1 MNTSTDPDT
10 GLQCAVLLARFLG
23 CSADYEP
30 LHHQFAH
37 HNPDHPEI
45 AVLLALR
52 HLKLKARTRTST
64 WDKLQ
69 ALQTPLIAQDND
81 GSFFVLAALQEGELM
96 IQRPSESQPSVLDP
110 DAFQALWSGRV
121 ILAAKRARLS
131 AGSGRF
137 DFSWFI
143 PAILKYRKLFY
154 EVLIASL
161 FLQLFAL
168 VTPLFF
174 QVVIDKVLVHKGLTT
189 LHILAI
195 GLLTL
200 AVFEALL
207 GGLRTYLFS
216 HTTNR
221 IDVMLGAKLYRHLL
235 ALPIAYFDARRVGD
249 SVARV
254 RELETIRNFI
264 TGSSLTLLVDLLF
277 TVVFF
282 IVMYAYSPLLT
293 GVVAAAI
300 PFYILLSVLVTPVL
314 RRRLNEKF
322 SRGAEN
328 QAFLVESVTGVHT
341 VKALS
346 LEPRLQKQWEEQ
358 LAGYVRAAFRAANL
372 GNIASQS
379 AGLINKVTIALILWV
394 GAYQVIGGD
403 LSVGQL
409 VAFNML
415 AARVSGP
422 VLRLVQLWQDF
433 QQAGISVERLGDI
446 LNTRSERPVE
456 TAVSGMPAMKG
467 RITFE
472 HVGFRYRTDAPQA
485 LHDIDLDIAPGE
497 VVGIVGPSGSG
508 KSTLTRLVQR
518 LYVPQHGRVLVDG
531 ADLSL
536 IDPVWLRRQSGVV
549 LQDNYLFNRSIRDN
563 IALSDPGLANEKIIA
578 AAKLVG
584 AHEFILALPEG
595 YDTLVGEHGSTLSGG
610 QRQRIAIA
618 RALVMEPKLL
628 ILDEATSALDFES
641 ERIIRDNLPAI
652 CRNRTVLII
661 AHRLSTVRDADR
673 IVVIDKGHVVEQG
686 SHEALLEQDGL
697 YARMVEYQSQ

>member
-1 MNTSTDPDT
+1 M
-10 GLQCAVLLARFLG
+10 
-23 CSADYEP
+23 
-30 LHHQFAH
+30 
-37 HNPDHPEI
+37 
-45 AVLLALR
+45 
-52 HLKLKARTRTST
+52 
-64 WDKLQ
+64 
-69 ALQTPLIAQDND
+69 
-81 GSFFVLAALQEGELM
+81 
-96 IQRPSESQPSVLDP
+96 
-110 DAFQALWSGRV
+110 
-121 ILAAKRARLS
+121 
-131 AGSGRF
+131 
-137 DFSWFI
+137 
-143 PAILKYRKLFY
+143 
-154 EVLIASL
+154 
-161 FLQLFAL
+161 
-168 VTPLFF
+168 
-174 QVVIDKVLVHKGLTT
+174 LVHKGLTT

-216 HTTNR
+216 HATNR
-221 IDVMLGAKLYRHLL
+221 IDVMLGARLYRHLL

-254 RELETIRNFI
+254 RELETIRNFL
-264 TGSSLTLLVDLLF
+264 TGSSLTLVVDLLF
-277 TVVFF
+277 TFVFF

-293 GVVAAAI
+293 GVVAGAI
-300 PFYILLSVLVTPVL
+300 PFYLLLSVLVTPVF

-322 SRGAEN
+322 SRGTEN
-328 QAFLVESVTGVHT
+328 QAFLVESISGVHT

-346 LEPRLQKQWEEQ
+346 LEPQLQKQWEEQ
-358 LAGYVRAAFRAANL
+358 LAGYVHAAFRASNL
-372 GNIASQS
+372 GNIAGQS

-433 QQAGISVERLGDI
+433 QQAGISVQRLGDI
-446 LNTRSERPVE
+446 LNTRSERPTE
-456 TAVSGMPAMKG
+456 TAVSGMPTMQG

-472 HVGFRYRTDAPQA
+472 HVGFRYRPDAPEA
-485 LHDIDLDIAPGE
+485 LHGISLDITPGE

-536 IDPVWLRRQSGVV
+536 IDPVWLRRQTGVV
-549 LQDNYLFNRSIRDN
+549 LQDNYLFNRSVRDN
-563 IALSDPGLANEKIIA
+563 IALADPGMSNEKIIEVSR
-578 AAKLVG
+578 LVG
-584 AHEFILALPEG
+584 AHDFILDLPEG

-618 RALVMEPKLL
+618 RALVTRPKIL
-628 ILDEATSALDFES
+628 ILDEATSALDYES
-641 ERIIRDNLPAI
+641 ERIIRNNLPAI
-652 CRNRTVLII
+652 CAGRTVLII

-673 IVVIDKGHVVEQG
+673 IVVIDKGHVAEQG
-686 SHEALLEQDGL
+686 SHELLLAQNGL